1 MYLIVGLGNP
11 ENEYAN
17 TRHNMGFDTINKL
30 AKQYGI
36 EMNKHKFK
44 GIYGTGMIENEKVIL
59 LKPQTYMNLSG
70 ESVIEA
76 IQFYKIN
83 LEDIIV
89 IYDDM
94 DVEPGKIKIRKKG
107 GPGSHNGMKS
117 VVQNLNSEEFT
128 RIRVGI
134 GTPEYKNDRIQ
145 YVIGKI
151 SSEEDKEKL
160 NVGTDNAK
168 DAVIEMI
175 KNGVDSAMNKFN

>member
-1 MYLIVGLGNP
+1 MFLIVGLGNP

-17 TRHNMGFDTINKL
+17 TRHNMGFDTVNKL
-30 AKQYGI
+30 AKQYAI
-36 EMNKHKFK
+36 EMNKNKFK

-70 ESVIEA
+70 ESIIDA
-76 IQFYKIN
+76 IHFYKIN
-83 LEDIIV
+83 LENIIV

-107 GPGSHNGMKS
+107 GSGSHNGMKS
-117 VVQNLNSEEFT
+117 VIQNLNSEEFI

-145 YVIGKI
+145 YVIGNI

-160 NVGTDNAK
+160 NVGTNNAK
-168 DAVIEMI
+168 NAVIEII

>member
-1 MYLIVGLGNP
+1 MFLIIGLGNP

-17 TRHNMGFDTINKL
+17 TRHNMGFDTVNKL
-30 AKQYGI
+30 AKQYRI
-36 EMNKHKFK
+36 EINKHKFK
-44 GIYGTGMIENEKVIL
+44 GMYGSGMIENEKVIL

-76 IQFYKIN
+76 IQFYKID
-83 LEDIIV
+83 LENIIV

-117 VVQNLNSEEFT
+117 VIQNLNSEEFT

-134 GTPEYKNDRIQ
+134 GTPEYKHDRIQ

-151 SSEEDKEKL
+151 SSEEDIKKL
-160 NVGTDNAK
+160 NLGTDNAK
-168 DAVIEMI
+168 DAVIEII